1 MEKVR
6 KFLKEAW
13 QFMLFT
19 IKDFQ
24 WVWDNAP
31 NVLIW
36 CGIGATILF
45 FI

>member
-1 MEKVR
+1 MNLLKYCWDFVR
-6 KFLKEAW
+6 
-13 QFMLFT
+13 FT

-36 CGIGATILF
+36 CATIA
-45 FI
+45 IIAAVV